1 MANIPKVGIGM
12 LRSNLAN
19 YLNSKEP
26 IAIIRHGQTIGYYV
40 PATVDESTA
49 ERESLKQAVSRLDG
63 LLQERAINE

>member
-1 MANIPKVGIGM
+1 MANILKVGIGK

-19 YLNSKEP
+19 YLNSDEP

-40 PATVDESTA
+40 PASIDEFEI

-63 LLQERAINE
+63 LLKERAIDE